1 MKGSYR
7 HGHWPRSCIGGA
19 ARRQHDCRRY
29 IRHRGWR
36 PKMVRRCEDQ
46 ECSCCYCHNPCARS
60 RRSRSNRSTVSSA
73 HANRPASARTAN
85 RRPPPRRPP
94 TIRPPPPPPPPA
106 AAAPPP
112 PAPPPPTASACAATA
127 RTATAALNVGR
138 DGHSSDQH
146 QGCYNRYQGTF
157 HSFSLLV
164 SGVTERTRVGEQCFG
179 TRGGGITPAAV
190 RRRDLG
196 VEGLGRGKRRED
208 LAKRPTVS
216 SSARPAPGEDRLC
229 NSSKYQGVA
238 FE

>member
-1 MKGSYR
+1 MVTG
-7 HGHWPRSCIGGA
+7 PARSCIGGA

-179 TRGGGITPAAV
+179 TRGGNYPRPFGAVILASKGSAAGNGGRIWRSDPPFPQV
-190 RRRDLG
+190 RGPLL
-196 VEGLGRGKRRED
+196 VKIVCATAQNTKVLH
-208 LAKRPTVS
+208 S
-216 SSARPAPGEDRLC
+216 SDRH
-229 NSSKYQGVA
+229 
-238 FE
+238 